1 MSKGLHDWGS
11 KDEQA
16 RRNSQKKGVHNNQ
29 FQCQEQAARFA
40 RRAREDETFARELG
54 VRLSYDDIRLRVGQV
69 SR

>member
-11 KDEQA
+11 KDEQG
-16 RRNSQKKGVHNNQ
+16 RRNAQKKGVHNNQ

-54 VRLSYDDIRLRVGQV
+54 VRMSYDDIRTQGARVW
-69 SR
+69 R